1 MRLHCMWDIKKW
13 AREPGFQLLLYLLS
27 NFSFPNEKNEKQKE
41 KNNLSNFIFSFSQER
56 IDALAV
62 FLIQKY
68 LWK

>member
-1 MRLHCMWDIKKW
+1 MRLQCMWDIKKW

-41 KNNLSNFIFSFSQER
+41 KNLSNFIFSFSEER

-62 FLIQKY
+62 FLIQNY